1 MKYIFTLLEVA
12 DNQSPSLVAQW
23 DLKNKNG
30 RRVASGTYLAVLTVT
45 GDNGRK
51 ERYIT
56 KIGVKEY

>member
-1 MKYIFTLLEVA
+1 M
-12 DNQSPSLVAQW
+12 DNQNPSLVAQW

-30 RRVASGTYLAVLTVT
+30 RRIACGTYLAVLTVT

-51 ERYIT
+51 ERYIA